1 MAFDAVAV
9 RCLVKDLK
17 DKLINS
23 RIDKIH
29 QPEKDEITINL
40 RTMTDN
46 FKLVLSASPAH
57 PRVHFT
63 NVSKKNPISA
73 PMFCMLLRKHIGS
86 GKITDI
92 EQIGF
97 ERIIKFSIESYD
109 AATLRQNI
117 L

>member
-1 MAFDAVAV
+1 MASDAVAV

-73 PMFCMLLRKHIGS
+73 PMFCMLLESISAAVKL
-86 GKITDI
+86 
-92 EQIGF
+92 
-97 ERIIKFSIESYD
+97 RILNRL
-109 AATLRQNI
+109 ALNV

>member
-57 PRVHFT
+57 RVF
-63 NVSKKNPISA
+63 ISQT
-73 PMFCMLLRKHIGS
+73 FQRK
-86 GKITDI
+86 
-92 EQIGF
+92 
-97 ERIIKFSIESYD
+97 
-109 AATLRQNI
+109 I
-117 L
+117 LSVRLCFVCF

>member
-46 FKLVLSASPAH
+46 FKLVLSASSFHKRFKEKSYQCAY
-57 PRVHFT
+57 VLY
-63 NVSKKNPISA
+63 A
-73 PMFCMLLRKHIGS
+73 
-86 GKITDI
+86 
-92 EQIGF
+92 F
-97 ERIIKFSIESYD
+97 EKAY
-109 AATLRQNI
+109 RQR
-117 L
+117 

>member
-40 RTMTDN
+40 RTMT
-46 FKLVLSASPAH
+46 
-57 PRVHFT
+57 
-63 NVSKKNPISA
+63 
-73 PMFCMLLRKHIGS
+73 G
-86 GKITDI
+86 
-92 EQIGF
+92 
-97 ERIIKFSIESYD
+97 
-109 AATLRQNI
+109 
-117 L
+117 

>member
-57 PRVHFT
+57 PA
-63 NVSKKNPISA
+63 ISPRFPVFFKA
-73 PMFCMLLRKHIGS
+73 VTVLFKSLS
-86 GKITDI
+86 D
-92 EQIGF
+92 EQ
-97 ERIIKFSIESYD
+97 
-109 AATLRQNI
+109 L
-117 L
+117 

>member
-63 NVSKKNPISA
+63 NVSKPICSISVIL
-73 PMFCMLLRKHIGS
+73 PLPICFLKSIQNIGAL
-86 GKITDI
+86 
-92 EQIGF
+92 IGF
-97 ERIIKFSIESYD
+97 FFETFVK
-109 AATLRQNI
+109 
-117 L
+117 

>member
-73 PMFCMLLRKHIGS
+73 PMFCMLLRKYLEGCRIS
-86 GKITDI
+86 DARVI
-92 EQIGF
+92 EN
-97 ERIIKFSIESYD
+97 ERILELHF
-109 AATLRQNI
+109 
-117 L
+117 

>member
-57 PRVHFT
+57 PRSFHKRFKEKSYQCAYVLY
-63 NVSKKNPISA
+63 A
-73 PMFCMLLRKHIGS
+73 
-86 GKITDI
+86 
-92 EQIGF
+92 F
-97 ERIIKFSIESYD
+97 EKAYWQR
-109 AATLRQNI
+109 
-117 L
+117 

>member
-57 PRVHFT
+57 PRDSFHKRFKEKSYQCAYVLY
-63 NVSKKNPISA
+63 A
-73 PMFCMLLRKHIGS
+73 
-86 GKITDI
+86 
-92 EQIGF
+92 F
-97 ERIIKFSIESYD
+97 EKTY
-109 AATLRQNI
+109 RQR
-117 L
+117 